1 MAIGEA
7 QVADI
12 TSLFAFYGT
21 TQNFDLFYNPQS
33 NYLDSLRQAGL
44 NNQDV
49 LRFGQDIYNRETVIA
64 RSQPESNGIHLYR
77 CLNEG
82 RRPTPPLDRDT
93 STAYKPLFHHALD
106 ISKAPHLF
114 DRYVSFA
121 FKEASIHNPFTASHP
136 LQTKGHQPNYESMAN
151 CMLMTLATPFQA
163 VPSNQAIN
171 EQLAK
176 PWSSA
181 SEHYPALPISATA
194 EHKAMA
200 STIRIAR
207 ERTKVD
213 GPMEVF
219 LATRANIIGL
229 VEIVRVLL
237 TDAGDSSS
245 VLKRIRS
252 WVNLLDI
259 AIHFSLIVALTCSRL
274 EDVTASLLLKLSFL
288 CAGKKST
295 DVIRAEDL
303 IWQTIFNKLARPPHS
318 LSFATASPN
327 NLLGIGSRRCDPEIF
342 DLLSSLQS
350 YLTPAKSQMMSII
363 RWDPPV
369 SKSRQGRIQQNNSL
383 DAMDRQQEQQQ
394 RDSEELEAA
403 GEQKTRIGGW
413 NDAYIANSL
422 LLQGYSSFLTWFPAP
437 PTHLMSLR
445 QLPKLPPLAVQR
457 LLVLLR

>member
-1 MAIGEA
+1 MARSP
-7 QVADI
+7 DI
-12 TSLFAFYGT
+12 TPLFAFYGT
-21 TQNFDLFYNPQS
+21 TQNFHLFYNPES

-64 RSQPESNGIHLYR
+64 RSQPESTGIHLYR

-93 STAYKPLFHHALD
+93 SAAYKPLFHHALD
-106 ISKAPHLF
+106 ISRAPHLF

-136 LQTKGHQPNYESMAN
+136 LQPKGHQPNYESMAN
-151 CMLMTLATPFQA
+151 CVDTDWATKKNNRMLMTLTTPFQA

-229 VEIVRVLL
+229 VEIVRCVISGAPYGCWRQFEYPQANSVLGQPPRYRNTLL
-237 TDAGDSSS
+237 TDSCSD
-245 VLKRIRS
+245 VL
-252 WVNLLDI
+252 
-259 AIHFSLIVALTCSRL
+259 ALGGCNC
-274 EDVTASLLLKLSFL
+274 V
-288 CAGKKST
+288 
-295 DVIRAEDL
+295 
-303 IWQTIFNKLARPPHS
+303 
-318 LSFATASPN
+318 SFAQ
-327 NLLGIGSRRCDPEIF
+327 GS
-342 DLLSSLQS
+342 
-350 YLTPAKSQMMSII
+350 
-363 RWDPPV
+363 
-369 SKSRQGRIQQNNSL
+369 
-383 DAMDRQQEQQQ
+383 
-394 RDSEELEAA
+394 
-403 GEQKTRIGGW
+403 
-413 NDAYIANSL
+413 
-422 LLQGYSSFLTWFPAP
+422 
-437 PTHLMSLR
+437 
-445 QLPKLPPLAVQR
+445 
-457 LLVLLR
+457 